1 MMTVIGTLA
10 FNFQT
15 VLPLFAVRDLNGQ
28 EITFS
33 LLMSVVSMGSLVGAL
48 RSARRTSVS
57 VRTVSLSSA
66 GFGASM
72 LALAI
77 APNQPIAFAIGV
89 VMGFTSISFMTA
101 STAIVQLRADPMMRG
116 RILALQAMVF
126 LGSTPIGGPI
136 LGAVSERF
144 GARYGLAVGALA
156 TLGAAAYGLLVV
168 RRDQAVP
175 IPEGAVAEAIAEGP
189 SDVGALPVPAV
200 PQAS

>member
-1 MMTVIGTLA
+1 VH
-10 FNFQT
+10 
-15 VLPLFAVRDLNGQ
+15 
-28 EITFS
+28 
-33 LLMSVVSMGSLVGAL
+33 
-48 RSARRTSVS
+48 
-57 VRTVSLSSA
+57 TVSLAAA

-77 APNQPIAFAIGV
+77 APNQPIAFAVGV

-136 LGAVSERF
+136 LGAICERF
-144 GARYGLAVGALA
+144 GARYGLAVGAVA

-168 RRDQAVP
+168 RRDQA
-175 IPEGAVAEAIAEGP
+175 
-189 SDVGALPVPAV
+189 LPVTDDVLTEALAGADPGDGSIPILPAV
-200 PQAS
+200 PQPTA